1 MKIQCPAKINLDLK
15 ITSKRPDG
23 FHNIESIMQTISLYD
38 YLTLDAEPVKNWE
51 IKLSGT
57 SDGIPY
63 NEKNLVYKAIILF
76 IESTNLPPH
85 KIEVFIKKNI
95 PISAGLAGGST
106 NAAGILFGLNEY
118 FKHPL
123 SRSELHN
130 LCAKLGSDLNFCL
143 EGGRQMTKG
152 RGEILEKLEFEKFN
166 VSLIKP
172 INLGISA
179 KEAYTKFSEKK
190 SRNESDRGNFKND
203 LEWAVIDDYEELQKI
218 KQLFPNSIMSG
229 SGSTYFMIDENFKE
243 LDGYWI
249 KNGLIAT
256 DKGVEIIEN

>member
-1 MKIQCPAKINLDLK
+1 
-15 ITSKRPDG
+15 
-23 FHNIESIMQTISLYD
+23 
-38 YLTLDAEPVKNWE
+38 
-51 IKLSGT
+51 
-57 SDGIPY
+57 
-63 NEKNLVYKAIILF
+63 
-76 IESTNLPPH
+76 
-85 KIEVFIKKNI
+85 
-95 PISAGLAGGST
+95 
-106 NAAGILFGLNEY
+106 
-118 FKHPL
+118 
-123 SRSELHN
+123 
-130 LCAKLGSDLNFCL
+130 
-143 EGGRQMTKG
+143 MTKG

-190 SRNESDRGNFKND
+190 SRNESDRENFKND

-218 KQLFPNSIMSG
+218 KQLFLNSIMSG

-249 KNGLIAT
+249 KNGLIAI